1 MVKTMNKSIT
11 FLGKIVNVN
20 SGKVDVIISKDVPS
34 STPIIEGVQYKIG
47 QIGTLVKI
55 PLGNTILYGVVD
67 SVNVSGINIDDDSI
81 IDEENI
87 TRNIKVSLIGEKV
100 GKGKF
105 QKGVGT
111 FPTINDEVHIVTEK
125 DLKIIYDFDSTGQIE
140 LGKHAS
146 STDLPI
152 YLDLQK
158 IVSRHLAILGSTG
171 SGKSNTTARVIYN
184 ILDKFKGSRMIL
196 VDVHGEYA
204 SAFPHLSKVMSLNN
218 DTSPLYIP
226 FWAMNFDELSFFL
239 VGRDMGSERQEDKRL
254 REEVLKLKLLNKDTL
269 KAGKIDEEY
278 ITEDSP
284 IPFDIRRMWHNLNRE
299 VNATYSESN
308 QVKQTKEAEMLIDEG
323 DFKKLIPAKFHPYT
337 VDSSAP
343 YKSKDQ
349 TMYSYEKKIFSR
361 LSDNKYDFMFKPGDY
376 IDGKVKD
383 LNDLLE
389 EWMDHDKRLTIL
401 DLSGIPFE
409 LMDISIGLINRIV
422 YDSMF
427 WGKDESYTGRA
438 RPILMIYEEAHTYLP
453 KNQDSR
459 YIYGYARK
467 SVEKIFKEGRK
478 FGIGSIVIT
487 QRPSEIS
494 DTILAQVGTTI
505 ALRLTNSSDQGAVK
519 ATAPNN
525 MTGLMEL
532 LPTLRVG
539 ECIVVGDAVKIPS
552 RVRIQEF
559 EPRPSSNDPD
569 VISSWSKEVTKED
582 EKYKTVVKKMRERR
596 F

>member
-1 MVKTMNKSIT
+1 MNKKIT
-11 FLGKIVNVN
+11 YLGKIVNVN
-20 SGKVDVIISKDVPS
+20 SGKVDVTISRDVPS
-34 STPIIEGVQYKIG
+34 STPIIDGVQYKIG

-55 PLGNTILYGVVD
+55 PLGNSILYGVVD
-67 SVNVSGINIDDDSI
+67 SVSITGTNTDDDTV

-87 TRNIKVSLIGEKV
+87 TRIIKVSLIGEKV

-111 FPTINDEVHIVTEK
+111 FPTINDEVHIVTDK
-125 DLKIIYDFDSTGQIE
+125 DLKVIYDFDSTGQIE
-140 LGKHAS
+140 LGRHAS

-184 ILDKFKGSRMIL
+184 ILDKFKGSRIIL

-204 SAFPHLSKVMSLNN
+204 SAFPNLSKVMSLNSVS
-218 DTSPLYIP
+218 SPLYIP

-239 VGRDMGSERQEDKRL
+239 VGREMGSERQEDKRL

-284 IPFDIRRMWHNLNRE
+284 IPFDIRLMWHNLNRE

-308 QVKQTKEAEMLIDEG
+308 QVKQTKETEMLINEG
-323 DFKKLIPAKFHPYT
+323 DYKKLIPAKFNPYT
-337 VDSSAP
+337 VDSTAP

-376 IDGKVKD
+376 IDGKIKD

-389 EWMDHDKRLTIL
+389 EWMDHEKRLTIL

-427 WGKDESYTGRA
+427 WGKDELYTGRA

-505 ALRLTNSSDQGAVK
+505 ALRLTNSSDQGTVK

-569 VISSWSKEVTKED
+569 VISSWSKEANKEED
-582 EKYKTVVKKMRERR
+582 KYRSVVKKMRERR

>member
-1 MVKTMNKSIT
+1 MMNKKIT
-11 FLGKIVNVN
+11 YLGKIVNVN
-20 SGKVDVIISKDVPS
+20 SGKVDVTISRDVPS

-55 PLGNTILYGVVD
+55 PLGNSVLYGVVD
-67 SVNVSGINIDDDSI
+67 SVSISGINIDDDTI

-87 TRNIKVSLIGEKV
+87 TRIIKVSLIGEKI

-111 FPTINDEVHIVTEK
+111 FPTINDEVHIVTDK
-125 DLKIIYDFDSTGQIE
+125 DLKMIYDFDSTGQIE
-140 LGKHAS
+140 LGRHAS

-184 ILDKFKGSRMIL
+184 ILDKFKGSRIIL

-204 SAFPHLSKVMSLNN
+204 SAFPNLSKVMSLNSVS
-218 DTSPLYIP
+218 SPLYIP

-239 VGRDMGSERQEDKRL
+239 VGREMGSERQEDKRL

-284 IPFDIRRMWHNLNRE
+284 IPFDIRLMWHNLNRE

-308 QVKQTKEAEMLIDEG
+308 QVKQTKETEMLINEG
-323 DFKKLIPAKFHPYT
+323 DYKKLIPAKFNPYT
-337 VDSSAP
+337 VDSTAP

-376 IDGKVKD
+376 IDGKIKD

-389 EWMDHDKRLTIL
+389 EWMDHEKRLTIL

-427 WGKDESYTGRA
+427 WGKDELYTGRA

-505 ALRLTNSSDQGAVK
+505 ALRLTNSSDQGTVK

-569 VISSWSKEVTKED
+569 VISSWSKEANKEED
-582 EKYKTVVKKMRERR
+582 KYRSVVKKMRERR

>member
-1 MVKTMNKSIT
+1 MMNKKIT
-11 FLGKIVNVN
+11 YLGKIVNVS
-20 SGKVDVIISKDVPS
+20 SGKVDVRISRDVPS

-55 PLGNTILYGVVD
+55 PLGNSILYGVVD
-67 SVNVSGINIDDDSI
+67 SVSISGINIEDDTV

-87 TRNIKVSLIGEKV
+87 TRIIKVSLIGEKV

-111 FPTINDEVHIVTEK
+111 FPTINDEVHIVTDK
-125 DLKIIYDFDSTGQIE
+125 DLKMIYDFDSTGQIE
-140 LGKHAS
+140 LGRHAS

-184 ILDKFKGSRMIL
+184 ILDKFKGSRIIL

-204 SAFPHLSKVMSLNN
+204 SAFPDLSKVMSLNSVS
-218 DTSPLYIP
+218 SPLYIP

-239 VGRDMGSERQEDKRL
+239 VGREMGSERQEDKRL

-284 IPFDIRRMWHNLNRE
+284 IPFDIRLMWHNLNRE

-308 QVKQTKEAEMLIDEG
+308 QVKQTKETEMLINEG
-323 DFKKLIPAKFHPYT
+323 DYKKLIPAKFSPYT
-337 VDSSAP
+337 VDSTAP

-376 IDGKVKD
+376 IDGKIKD

-389 EWMDHDKRLTIL
+389 EWMDHEKRLTIL

-427 WGKDESYTGRA
+427 WGKDELYTGRA

-505 ALRLTNSSDQGAVK
+505 ALRLTNSSDQGTVK

-569 VISSWSKEVTKED
+569 VISSWSKEANKEED
-582 EKYKTVVKKMRERR
+582 KYRSVVKKMRERR

>member
-1 MVKTMNKSIT
+1 MMNKKIT
-11 FLGKIVNVN
+11 YLGKIVNVN
-20 SGKVDVIISKDVPS
+20 SGKVDVTISRDVPS
-34 STPIIEGVQYKIG
+34 STPIIDGVQYKIG

-55 PLGNTILYGVVD
+55 PLGNSILYGVVD
-67 SVNVSGINIDDDSI
+67 SVSITGTNIDDDTV

-87 TRNIKVSLIGEKV
+87 TRIIKVSLIGEKV

-111 FPTINDEVHIVTEK
+111 FPTINDEVHIVTDN
-125 DLKIIYDFDSTGQIE
+125 DLKVIYDFDSTGQIE
-140 LGKHAS
+140 LGRHAS

-184 ILDKFKGSRMIL
+184 ILDKFEGSRMIL

-204 SAFPHLSKVMSLNN
+204 SAFPDLSKVMSLNSVS
-218 DTSPLYIP
+218 SPLYIP

-239 VGRDMGSERQEDKRL
+239 VGREMGSERQEDKRL

-284 IPFDIRRMWHNLNRE
+284 IPFDIRLMWHNLNRE

-308 QVKQTKEAEMLIDEG
+308 QVKQTKETEMLINEG
-323 DFKKLIPAKFHPYT
+323 DYKKLIPAKFNAYT
-337 VDSSAP
+337 VDSTAP

-376 IDGKVKD
+376 IDGKIKD

-389 EWMDHDKRLTIL
+389 EWMDHEKRLTIL

-505 ALRLTNSSDQGAVK
+505 ALRLTNSSDQGTVK

-569 VISSWSKEVTKED
+569 VISSWSKEVNKEED
-582 EKYKTVVKKMRERR
+582 KYRSVVKKMRERR

>member
-1 MVKTMNKSIT
+1 MMNKKIT
-11 FLGKIVNVN
+11 YLGKIVNVN
-20 SGKVDVIISKDVPS
+20 SGKVDVTISRDVPS

-55 PLGNTILYGVVD
+55 PLGNSILYGVVD
-67 SVNVSGINIDDDSI
+67 SVSITGTNIDDDTV

-87 TRNIKVSLIGEKV
+87 TRIIKVSLIGEKV

-111 FPTINDEVHIVTEK
+111 FPTINDEVHIVTDK
-125 DLKIIYDFDSTGQIE
+125 DLKMIYDFDSTGQIE
-140 LGKHAS
+140 LGRHAS

-204 SAFPHLSKVMSLNN
+204 SAFPDLSKVMSLNSVS
-218 DTSPLYIP
+218 SPLYIP

-239 VGRDMGSERQEDKRL
+239 VGREMGSERQEDKRL

-284 IPFDIRRMWHNLNRE
+284 IPFDIRLMWHNLNRE

-308 QVKQTKEAEMLIDEG
+308 QVKQTKETEMLINEG
-323 DFKKLIPAKFHPYT
+323 DYKKLIPAKFSPYT
-337 VDSSAP
+337 VDSTAP

-376 IDGKVKD
+376 IDGKIKD

-389 EWMDHDKRLTIL
+389 EWMDHEKRLTIL

-427 WGKDESYTGRA
+427 WGKDELYTGRA

-505 ALRLTNSSDQGAVK
+505 ALRLTNSSDQGTVK

-569 VISSWSKEVTKED
+569 VISSWSKEANKEED
-582 EKYKTVVKKMRERR
+582 NYRSVVKKMRERR